1 MGMTSKQ
8 FQGLVRLTLAQLE
21 RALKESP
28 DNKELQELRDISR
41 TCRKMGIILQTA
53 RIYSGVS
60 GKVLG
65 WRSAVGLH
73 CKFNRCAV

>member
-28 DNKELQELRDISR
+28 DNKELQELRDIFQNMPEDGNYTADRQDLQWRPRESGWSMVCSR
-41 TCRKMGIILQTA
+41 VVLQ
-53 RIYSGVS
+53 I
-60 GKVLG
+60 
-65 WRSAVGLH
+65 
-73 CKFNRCAV
+73 

>member
-28 DNKELQELRDISR
+28 DNKELQELRDIFQNMPEDGNYTADR
-41 TCRKMGIILQTA
+41 QDLQ
-53 RIYSGVS
+53 
-60 GKVLG
+60 
-65 WRSAVGLH
+65 
-73 CKFNRCAV
+73 